1 LTGHDSGLTLR
12 RRPYPHGAAHGPV
25 GEQADKA
32 IYARGGSV
40 TSDGG
45 TPVREQQLKLI
56 TVIVQRGKA
65 DASVQAALKAGAPA
79 ATIFFGRGLGIR
91 ERLGLLGLAIQP
103 EKEII
108 LIVVEERL
116 LDEVLNAMIRAG
128 KLDQHG
134 VGFICVTAVERV
146 MGHLGLTE
154 TAASDG

>member
-1 LTGHDSGLTLR
+1 L
-12 RRPYPHGAAHGPV
+12 
-25 GEQADKA
+25 
-32 IYARGGSV
+32 

-45 TPVREQQLKLI
+45 TPEREDQLKLI
-56 TVIVQRGKA
+56 TAIVQRGKA
-65 DASVQAALKAGAPA
+65 DAPVQAALKAGAPA

-116 LDEVLNAMIRAG
+116 LDGVLNAMIRAG

-134 VGFICVTAVERV
+134 VGFIFVTAVERV
-146 MGHLGLTE
+146 VGHLGLTE